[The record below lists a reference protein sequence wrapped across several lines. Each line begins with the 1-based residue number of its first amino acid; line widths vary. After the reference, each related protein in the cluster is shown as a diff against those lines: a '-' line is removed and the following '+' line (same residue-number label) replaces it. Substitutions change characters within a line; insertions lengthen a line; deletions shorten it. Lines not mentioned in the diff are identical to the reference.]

1 MVSDLEKVVYLV
13 PIVFFVLENVW
24 IYLIKHEIDRISI
37 TLEVLILPVVTSF
50 YLIVVSQISFMIMI
64 LLSVCVLITALFAER
79 AERQK
84 VFSTLVVMAIVLTF
98 VEYWLL
104 LR

>member
-1 MVSDLEKVVYLV
+1 MVTDLEKVVYLV

-24 IYLIKHEIDRISI
+24 IYLIKHEIDRVSI

-50 YLIVVSQISFMIMI
+50 YLIVVSQISFTIMI

-79 AERQK
+79 AEREK

-104 LR
+104 LK